1 MKRQP
6 AKSLPLSKGIC
17 YLVGAGPGDPGLLT
31 LRGCEC
37 LKRADVVIYD
47 YLSNPELLRYAPEGA
62 EKIYAG
68 KISGQHAIHQ
78 EETNALLVKFTRAGK
93 CVVRLK
99 GGDPFLFGRGG
110 EEAAALAASGLRFE
124 VVPGVTSAIGGLA
137 YAGIPVTH
145 RTSNSMLTIFTGHEG
160 PGKETSSIDYKA
172 IASAPGT
179 KVMLMGLKN
188 LGTVTRELV
197 HAGMK
202 ASTPAA
208 LVRCAT
214 MGQHQTLVGTL
225 GTLAALAEENDFQAP
240 AVAVFGEVVKLRESM
255 NWFEMRP
262 LFGRRIAVTRTQA
275 SAGGLVAALRELG
288 ADAFELPT
296 IRIEPPKDKIAFVEA
311 LADVRSY
318 DWIVFT
324 SPNGVEAFFNAFFLA
339 HEDARDLGGARI
351 AVIGNGTAK
360 KVRDY
365 RYAIDLIPKEFVAES
380 LLKEFKKIDVE
391 HLRILLPRAAGA
403 RELLAVELE
412 NLGAIV
418 DDVPVYE
425 TVPETEDVA
434 GGIKRFLAEGAD
446 MISFTSAS
454 TATHFMAL
462 ALPLPDGLTTA
473 SIGPVTSEEM
483 RKLGLPVTL
492 ESSQHDIPGLV
503 KAILEYYTL

>member
-1 MKRQP
+1 MK
-6 AKSLPLSKGIC
+6 KNSTEGIC

-47 YLSNPELLRYAPEGA
+47 YLSNPELLRYAPDTA
-62 EKIYAG
+62 ERIYAG
-68 KISGQHAIHQ
+68 KIAGQHAIHQ
-78 EETNALLVKFTRAGK
+78 QETNELLIKFTKAGK

-110 EEAAALAASGLRFE
+110 EEASALAAAGLRFE

-188 LGTVTRELV
+188 LATVTRELTC
-197 HAGMK
+197 AGMSE
-202 ASTPAA
+202 STPAA
-208 LVRCAT
+208 LVSCAST
-214 MGQHQTLVGTL
+214 GRQRTLVGTL
-225 GTLAALAEENDFQAP
+225 GTLSELAKTHASGTP
-240 AVAVFGEVVKLRESM
+240 AMAVFGEVVNLRASL
-255 NWFEMRP
+255 NWFENRP
-262 LFGRRIAVTRTQA
+262 LFGRRIAVTRSRAQV
-275 SAGGLVAALRELG
+275 GGLLEALRELG
-288 ADAFELPT
+288 ADAYELPT
-296 IRIEPPKDKIAFVEA
+296 IRIAPPQEKTAFVEA

-324 SPNGVEAFFNAFFLA
+324 SPNGVEAFFNAFYA
-339 HEDARDLGGARI
+339 AYEDARELGGARL

-360 KVRDY
+360 KVREY
-365 RYAIDLIPKEFVAES
+365 RFGIDLIPKEFVAES
-380 LLKEFKKIDVE
+380 LLKEFKKLDVE

-403 RELLAVELE
+403 RELLASELE

-425 TVPETEDVA
+425 TAAETEDVA
-434 GGIKRFLAEGAD
+434 GGIRRFREEGAD
-446 MISFTSAS
+446 MISFTSGS
-454 TATHFMAL
+454 TAINFMKL
-462 ALPLPDGLTTA
+462 GLPIPEGIKTA
-473 SIGPVTSEEM
+473 SIGPVTSGAL
-483 RKLGLPVTL
+483 RQLGLPVDL
-492 ESSQHDIPGLV
+492 EAPQHDIPGLV
-503 KAILEYYTL
+503 EAIRRYFTIKN